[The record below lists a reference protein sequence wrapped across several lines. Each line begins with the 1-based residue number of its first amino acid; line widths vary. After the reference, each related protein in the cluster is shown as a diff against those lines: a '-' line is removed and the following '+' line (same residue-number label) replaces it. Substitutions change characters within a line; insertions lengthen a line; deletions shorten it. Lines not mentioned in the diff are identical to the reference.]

1 MSLDKVFKAI
11 VVILILLN
19 LKYILRFLIEPF
31 YEWLSESLSKIR
43 YWDDNLQSVMAIL
56 TLMLIVVLILRIFK
70 K

>member
-19 LKYILRFLIEPF
+19 LKHILKIMEPF
-31 YEWLSESLSKIR
+31 YDWLSDSLNGIR
-43 YWDDNLQSVMAIL
+43 HWDDNLQSMMAIL
-56 TLMLIVVLILRIFK
+56 TLMAIVVLILRIFK